1 MAMTWRHGNPT
12 AHVAAVVPAPAAA
25 EAPVHAATY
34 AIIESR
40 LFFFLAVVP
49 TTPPHTLRVP

>member
-25 EAPVHAATY
+25 KAPVHAATY
-34 AIIESR
+34 AIIESC
-40 LFFFLAVVP
+40 LFFFLLQHP
-49 TTPPHTLRVP
+49 LTLREFPNTL